1 MDTIKIYS
9 YIKAILDKGSFSGAA
24 DSLFIS
30 QPSLSQFISR
40 VEKEL
45 NAEILIRKSTPV
57 KLTEEGEI
65 FYSSLKQIN
74 IINDKTYESIQDIK
88 NLEQGSIT
96 IGALGYHSIGIISK
110 VLEKFHID
118 YPGVKVNIMDGSILE
133 LEKFARDGKVDFSLL
148 IKPNYNENLNY
159 FDLGEENI
167 FVAINKDHKLVKEKN
182 ITFPQGK
189 LYPYV
194 DLNDLTDENFIVL
207 PIEKRLRRSYE
218 EAINIMDNTPK
229 YIIETNDVI
238 NSLILA
244 SAGIGVAF
252 CPDVLSEIYKNSL
265 NLVYLKPIQAIKKR
279 KIIAGFNSTFPL
291 GKSAEK
297 FLSYLMEFYN
307 TKDSY

>member
-1 MDTIKIYS
+1 MDTIKTYS
-9 YIKAILDKGSFSGAA
+9 YIKAILEKGSFSDAA
-24 DSLFIS
+24 NSLFIS

-40 VEKEL
+40 IEKEL
-45 NAEILIRKSTPV
+45 NAEILVRKSAPI

-88 NLEQGSIT
+88 NLERGSIT

-110 VLEKFHID
+110 VLERFHID

-167 FVAINKDHKLVKEKN
+167 LVAINKDHKLVKEKN

-229 YIIETNDVI
+229 YITETNDVI

-244 SAGIGVAF
+244 SAGIGVTF
-252 CPDVLSEIYKNSL
+252 CPDVLSEIFKNSL
-265 NLVYLKPIQAIKKR
+265 NLVYLKPVQVIKKR
-279 KIIAGFNSTFPL
+279 KIIAGFNSAFPL
-291 GKSAEK
+291 SKSAEK

>member
-1 MDTIKIYS
+1 MDTIKTYS
-9 YIKAILDKGSFSGAA
+9 YIKAILEKGSFSDAA
-24 DSLFIS
+24 NSLFIS

-45 NAEILIRKSTPV
+45 NAEILVRKSAPV
-57 KLTEEGEI
+57 KLTEEGKI

-88 NLEQGSIT
+88 NLERGSIT

-110 VLEKFHID
+110 VLENFHID

-133 LEKFARDGKVDFSLL
+133 LEKFARDCKVDFSLL

-167 FVAINKDHKLVKEKN
+167 LVAINKDHKLVKEKN

-244 SAGIGVAF
+244 SAGIGIAF
-252 CPDVLSEIYKNSL
+252 CPDVLSEIFKNSL
-265 NLVYLKPIQAIKKR
+265 NLVYLKPVQVIKKR
-279 KIIAGFNSTFPL
+279 KIIAGFNSAFPL
-291 GKSAEK
+291 SKSAEK

>member
-1 MDTIKIYS
+1 MDTTKTYS

-45 NAEILIRKSTPV
+45 NAEILVRKSAPV

-88 NLEQGSIT
+88 NLERGNIT

-167 FVAINKDHKLVKEKN
+167 LVAINKDHKLVKEKN

-252 CPDVLSEIYKNSL
+252 CPDILSEIYKNSL
-265 NLVYLKPIQAIKKR
+265 NLVYLNPIQVIKKR
-279 KIIAGFNSTFPL
+279 KIIAGFNSAFPL
-291 GKSAEK
+291 SKSAEK

-307 TKDSY
+307 AKDYY